1 MPAYILRFDDFELDP
16 AAFELRRA
24 GRVVRLEHIP
34 LTLLFFLVEHR
45 GCLVTR
51 EEILERVWGKD
62 VFLDADNAIN
72 TAVSKIRLALKDN
85 PEKPRFLHTVPA
97 MGYRF
102 DAQIVEPTAAAA
114 PVAALPTTQPGD
126 TAADQQQRGW
136 VRLWVALAAVL
147 LLIVLVARP
156 YFSRHSR
163 LSSGKVMLVVVPF
176 VNMNDDPPQ
185 DYFADGMTEEMISQ
199 LGSLD
204 PAHLGVIARTS
215 AMQYKG
221 AHKDAAQISRELGVN
236 YLLEGSV
243 RREGNR
249 VRVTAQLIQSGDQTH
264 LWADSFDRDLND
276 ILKLQSDVARAIAS
290 KIQLTL
296 SQQTE
301 KRLAST
307 PPVNAEAH
315 EAYLQ
320 GLQAGNLRS
329 KESSER
335 SIAEFQRAIAIDPGY
350 ALAYAGLARTY
361 SLAPVS
367 GTLTSLE
374 AMPKAREAA
383 MRALA
388 LDDSLAEGHCALAYV
403 KAHFEY
409 DWPAADRE
417 FRRALEL
424 NPSYAYGHF
433 FYSNSY
439 LSPNGRH
446 DEAIAEIKQAIGFDP
461 FSSPIQSFLGRTL
474 LWARRYDEALAQLQ
488 KSSQLFPNVAI
499 DHERLAHLY
508 TYLGKFEDAIAE
520 ETKARLLSGE
530 DPKLAIRKEDELRQ
544 AFAAQGSRG
553 YWLKLLKLSHET
565 NNPPEAYSTTYGFA
579 IIYSRLGDK
588 EQAFASLEQAYAER
602 QGAMTELGVEPAF
615 DPLHSDPRFQSLLF
629 RVGLSH

>member
-1 MPAYILRFDDFELDP
+1 
-16 AAFELRRA
+16 
-24 GRVVRLEHIP
+24 
-34 LTLLFFLVEHR
+34 
-45 GCLVTR
+45 
-51 EEILERVWGKD
+51 
-62 VFLDADNAIN
+62 
-72 TAVSKIRLALKDN
+72 
-85 PEKPRFLHTVPA
+85 
-97 MGYRF
+97 
-102 DAQIVEPTAAAA
+102 
-114 PVAALPTTQPGD
+114 
-126 TAADQQQRGW
+126 
-136 VRLWVALAAVL
+136 
-147 LLIVLVARP
+147 
-156 YFSRHSR
+156 
-163 LSSGKVMLVVVPF
+163 MLVVVPF

-474 LWARRYDEALAQLQ
+474 LWARRYDEALEQLQ

-520 ETKARLLSGE
+520 ETKARLLFGE

-588 EQAFASLEQAYAER
+588 EQAFASLEQAYGER
-602 QGAMTELGVEPAF
+602 QLAMTELAIEPAF
-615 DPLHSDPRFQSLLF
+615 DPLRSDPRFQSLLF